1 MALAGHDVGLFGEIR
16 LPLHLLKKNCR
27 MNSLK
32 LFLLALSLAVQAGAS
47 AQDYFD
53 VMPMRCHEARGG
65 VDFAAEV
72 DVPVGGGEA
81 VMREAKRW
89 ICGVLGVDE
98 APDADAD
105 AFGKLLERA
114 AADYM
119 GEVTGG
125 KRSVKVTWSY
135 EDPTCVTFEAEVA
148 DRDSV
153 VWTTA
158 DVATFSKRDGHR
170 VDASEVFACDE
181 KQIKRL
187 MWSARG
193 NLPMEV
199 SRPDDL
205 YVGSV
210 GFIDGWVIVVGPAR
224 GTSGAE
230 FKIRYS
236 DAEKWLV
243 PGGEGYLP

>member
-1 MALAGHDVGLFGEIR
+1 MGFCRHGVGLFGEFG
-16 LPLHLLKKNCR
+16 LPLH
-27 MNSLK
+27 SLK
-32 LFLLALSLAVQAGAS
+32 INCPMNTLRLFMLGLSLAAS
-47 AQDYFD
+47 AAASAADYFD
-53 VMPMRCHEARGG
+53 VMPMKCREARGG
-65 VDFAAEV
+65 VEFAAEV
-72 DVPVGGGEA
+72 DVPVGGGDA
-81 VMREAKRW
+81 VMRAAKSW
-89 ICGVLGVDE
+89 ICEILGVDE

-114 AADYM
+114 AVEYM
-119 GEVTGG
+119 GEVQGG
-125 KRSVKVTWSY
+125 SRSVRVTWSY

-153 VWTTA
+153 AWTTA
-158 DVATFSKRDGHR
+158 DIATFSKRDGHR

-193 NLPMEV
+193 SLPMEV

-230 FKIRYS
+230 FKIRFS